1 MDLTKTLPDNEYLR
15 LLEEIEPR
23 PVFIMGAARSGTT
36 VLYHMLAKTGSFNYV
51 TVYHILKERELL
63 KNRIQETEENARNQ
77 IKSLFETAGLT
88 TRLMDHVPVGTDMPE
103 EYGFFLHRRTGPL
116 WLTKKNLPLFIEFCK
131 KVQFLSEPGLP
142 LLLKNPVDCCRFL
155 MLHAAFPD
163 ARFIFI
169 HRHPVNVINSQ
180 LKAMQNNWKEG
191 NPYLALLSPKLGRG
205 YKNPLM
211 RAFMRKMLSS
221 SMPMH
226 PMRQILLRQAVKT
239 ERLLLQSLGTLPEKT
254 YVSLRYEDF
263 CLDPKTVMHKIFQFL
278 ELMPREEID
287 YEKMVA
293 PRTDR
298 LLPEVE
304 QARKKIC
311 RKLKGSMEQQGYTK
325 N

>member
-1 MDLTKTLPDNEYLR
+1 MNLPDNKYLE
-15 LLEEIEPR
+15 LLDEIELR

-36 VLYHMLAKTGSFNYV
+36 ILYHMLAKTDCFNYV
-51 TVYHILKERELL
+51 TVYHILKEQELL
-63 KNRIQETEENARNQ
+63 KNRIQKTEEMARSQ
-77 IKSLFETAGLT
+77 IKTLFETAGLT

-103 EYGFFLHRRTGPL
+103 EYGFFLHRRTGPM
-116 WLTKKNLPLFIEFCK
+116 WLTKKNLPLFIQFCK
-131 KVQFLSEPGLP
+131 KIQFLSKPGRP
-142 LLLKNPVDCCRFL
+142 LLLKNPVDCGKFL
-155 MLHAAFPD
+155 MLHNTFPE
-163 ARFIFI
+163 AKFIFI
-169 HRHPVNVINSQ
+169 YRHPVHVINSQ

-191 NPYLALLSPKLGRG
+191 NPYLALLSPKLRRG
-205 YKNPLM
+205 YKNGLM
-211 RAFMRKMLSS
+211 RAFMRKMLSPN
-221 SMPMH
+221 MPVH
-226 PMRQILLRQAVKT
+226 PMLEVLIWQAVKT
-239 ERLLLQSLGTLPEKT
+239 ERLMLQSLGALPEKT

-263 CLDPKTVMHKIFQFL
+263 CLDPGAVIHRIFQFL
-278 ELMPREEID
+278 ELTPREAID